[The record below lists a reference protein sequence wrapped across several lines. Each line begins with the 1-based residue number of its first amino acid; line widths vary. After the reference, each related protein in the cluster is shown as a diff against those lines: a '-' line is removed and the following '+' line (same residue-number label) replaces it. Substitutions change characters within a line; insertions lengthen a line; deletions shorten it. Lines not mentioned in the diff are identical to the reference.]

1 MDGYYCI
8 HSLSTD
14 RGSCVANWHAHKTE
28 PEIYGFEILS
38 PAYRPGP
45 ASPVNLGIVKIGG
58 DDHHKIGGAEPLS
71 LDPGA
76 LSQAAARAVEHHPY
90 MLISHFLDQFG
101 SSEGEPQKTQHISF
115 RSDLLSW

>member
-1 MDGYYCI
+1 MP
-8 HSLSTD
+8 
-14 RGSCVANWHAHKTE
+14 NWSAHKTE

-71 LDPGA
+71 LDPRA
-76 LSQAAARAVEHHPY
+76 LSQAAVRAALSAFSLFFAPFFS
-90 MLISHFLDQFG
+90 LA
-101 SSEGEPQKTQHISF
+101 
-115 RSDLLSW
+115 LL